1 MRRTFIFLLIC
12 YASQVSAQTIQ
23 AQVRALEDR
32 YHRARTLKANFY
44 EKYSDGK
51 GTFVAESGVV
61 YFSRPG
67 RMRWDYQS
75 PEQKLFLVDGN
86 SAWFYIPADR
96 TASRAKM
103 KDSSDWRTP
112 LAFLAGKADLSKLCA
127 KVETSTEK
135 PLTAGDALLQCIPR
149 GSDESAV
156 RGGEYVLLET
166 DPTAHL
172 VRVTIHEPGNTE
184 TEFRFG
190 NWQENIPIPE
200 VQFHFQPPKD
210 VTIVDEE
217 SLLTGIH

>member
-51 GTFVAESGVV
+51 GTIVAESGVV